1 MALHSKK
8 DFAELCGLP
17 TKNLAT
23 YIGRGKVI
31 ISEGDLIDDK
41 NPLNKIFLQQRK
53 TKASEQ
59 QIISHIK
66 KYPTVKEKEDS
77 DNPLPD
83 EAAGDEDEPGGSIHV
98 AGKMDTAKAIEKLAY
113 FRAEKTE
120 RETIRL
126 DLDIQKKRGEVIPS
140 DMVKPIFVRHNQF
153 ILTNFK
159 NATDDILARFA
170 KYKELEPEYVAELRG
185 EMIDVINRAVA
196 DSVQMSIE
204 SVEDIVNEYK
214 IKRGVGERTNNGL

>member
-23 YIGRGKVI
+23 YIGRGKVVI
-31 ISEGDLIDDK
+31 GEGDLIDDK
-41 NPLNKIFLQQRK
+41 NSINKIFLAQRK
-53 TKASEQ
+53 SKASEQ
-59 QIISHIK
+59 QVINHIK
-66 KYPTVKEKEDS
+66 KYPTAKEKEDPAIPPSS
-77 DNPLPD
+77 DDD
-83 EAAGDEDEPGGSIHV
+83 EGDELGGRIHI
-98 AGKMDTAKAIEKLAY
+98 AGKMDTAKALEKLAY

-185 EMIDVINRAVA
+185 EMIAVINRAVA
-196 DSVQMSIE
+196 DSVKMSIE

-214 IKRGVGERTNNGL
+214 VKRGVGERTNTAL

>member
-31 ISEGDLIDDK
+31 IGEGDLIDDK
-41 NPLNKIFLQQRK
+41 NSINKIFLEQRK
-53 TKASEQ
+53 SKASEQ
-59 QIISHIK
+59 QVINHIK
-66 KYPTVKEKEDS
+66 QYPTAKEKEDLVTPS
-77 DNPLPD
+77 PD
-83 EAAGDEDEPGGSIHV
+83 EDDDDESGGRIHV
-98 AGKMDTAKAIEKLAY
+98 AGKMDTAKALEKLAY

-185 EMIDVINRAVA
+185 EMIAVINRAVA
-196 DSVQMSIE
+196 DSVKMSIE

-214 IKRGVGERTNNGL
+214 VKRGVGERTNTAL